1 LFHKIEATGG
11 AEAAAQRAAG
21 INSLLLASRLL
32 AAAAVGIGGSGRECQ
47 QQQHKSGATMSHQQ
61 QQQRGEM
68 LADRGEEDSLLPFAG
83 SMGTWE
89 QDEIGT
95 REHPHVPPLLLF
107 PFLERFSNFKFN
119 FSEFQQSM
127 NKNAK

>member
-32 AAAAVGIGGSGRECQ
+32 AAAAVGIGGSGREW

-61 QQQRGEM
+61 QQRGEM
-68 LADRGEEDSLLPFAG
+68 LADGEKRILRFHLQGA
-83 SMGTWE
+83 WE
-89 QDEIGT
+89 LGNKIELEYVSIRT
-95 REHPHVPPLLLF
+95 FPLF
-107 PFLERFSNFKFN
+107 FCSH
-119 FSEFQQSM
+119 S
-127 NKNAK
+127 

>member
-1 LFHKIEATGG
+1 MA
-11 AEAAAQRAAG
+11 AAAAQER
-21 INSLLLASRLL
+21 SDH
-32 AAAAVGIGGSGRECQ
+32 VPPTTTTKGGNACRW
-47 QQQHKSGATMSHQQ
+47 
-61 QQQRGEM
+61 
-68 LADRGEEDSLLPFAG
+68 GEEDSLLPFAG

-89 QDEIGT
+89 QDRIGT
-95 REHPHVPPLLLF
+95 REHPHVPPVLLF